1 MRRRTCSRRLKF
13 GTNPDHDTDPWFFVG
28 ISTIRGYCRKQDL
41 QNQLQ
46 FAAEMRGYVSAD
58 RYFADIH
65 NSHVGLYT
73 DRIRI
78 LCHGYST
85 DMHYAF
91 IFFKFYFIYIVYIR
105 HRQGTNCKLSS
116 YRVSSY
122 RLIEGVDPSISGV
135 FGAY

>member
-65 NSHVGLYT
+65 NSHVYT

-78 LCHGYST
+78 VISLFERIRIGYGYFAT
-85 DMHYAF
+85 DILRICITPLFHF
-91 IFFKFYFIYIVYIR
+91 ILFKFYFM
-105 HRQGTNCKLSS
+105 
-116 YRVSSY
+116 
-122 RLIEGVDPSISGV
+122 
-135 FGAY
+135 